1 MTPMATTT
9 AERLETSTAFHG
21 NKVKLVAWRW
31 GVPMDDVP
39 GLAAANKGFTF
50 EPAKVKVPALSV
62 IGEDEHHNPETWRQ
76 QAVCMEELAI
86 PTRSWLVTP
95 LNEGAAN
102 HVLMENRRLMA
113 QVVFDWLDD
122 VFKK

>member
-1 MTPMATTT
+1 M
-9 AERLETSTAFHG
+9 
-21 NKVKLVAWRW
+21 
-31 GVPMDDVP
+31 
-39 GLAAANKGFTF
+39 
-50 EPAKVKVPALSV
+50 
-62 IGEDEHHNPETWRQ
+62 
-76 QAVCMEELAI
+76 
-86 PTRSWLVTP
+86 TP